1 MRYIKKQQTPPK
13 FTEWKAQANE
23 AWQPFWNSK
32 STNFQNPQKEIV
44 HKSLLKEQGYICCY
58 CQRRID
64 LNNSH
69 IEHFKPKDENY
80 YPELSLEYTNFLA
93 SCQKEKI
100 NIETSEEKIRE
111 YGEIPVHCG
120 HAKGNWY
127 DEKLTVSPL
136 LQNCTDYFRYTE
148 AGEILPSE
156 DPDKNEAAK
165 VTIEKLGLD
174 KLNDK
179 RQAVIKGLFGEE
191 KLSKEEIE
199 IFINNLDQRNPEDQY
214 DEFCNV
220 LIYVLK
226 QYI

>member
-1 MRYIKKQQTPPK
+1 MRYIKKQQAPPN
-13 FTEWKAQANE
+13 FTEWKDKADEN
-23 AWQPFWNSK
+23 WQPFWNSQA
-32 STNFQNPQKEIV
+32 TNFRNPEKKSV
-44 HKSLLKEQGYICCY
+44 HESLLKEQGYICCY

-69 IEHFKPKDENY
+69 IEHFKPKDEKY
-80 YPELSLEYTNFLA
+80 HPKLSLEYNNFLA

-100 NIETSEEKIRE
+100 TVEDSEEKIRE
-111 YGEIPVHCG
+111 YAESPVHCG

-136 LQNCTDYFRYTE
+136 IQNCADYFRYTE

-174 KLNDK
+174 KLKDK
-179 RQAVIKGLFGEE
+179 RLAVIEGLFGEE
-191 KLSKEEIE
+191 ELSKEETE
-199 IFINNLDQRNPEDQY
+199 
-214 DEFCNV
+214 
-220 LIYVLK
+220 
-226 QYI
+226 

>member
-1 MRYIKKQQTPPK
+1 MRYIKKQQAPPK
-13 FTEWKAQANE
+13 FTEWKDTADEN
-23 AWQPFWNSK
+23 WQPFWNSK
-32 STNFQNPQKEIV
+32 ATNFRNPQKKSV
-44 HKSLLKEQGYICCY
+44 HESLLEEQGYICCY

-69 IEHFKPKDENY
+69 IEHFKPKDEDY
-80 YPELSLEYTNFLA
+80 YPELSLEYNNFLA

-100 NIETSEEKIRE
+100 TLEDSEEKIRE
-111 YGEIPVHCG
+111 YAESPVHCG

-136 LQNCTDYFRYTE
+136 IQNCADYFRYTE

-179 RQAVIKGLFGEE
+179 RRAVIKDLFGEE
-191 KLSKEEIE
+191 ELTKEEIE
-199 IFINNLDQRNPEDQY
+199 KFIASFDKVNEEDKY
-214 DEFCNV
+214 DPFCNV
-220 LIYVLK
+220 LIYILK

>member
-1 MRYIKKQQTPPK
+1 
-13 FTEWKAQANE
+13 
-23 AWQPFWNSK
+23 
-32 STNFQNPQKEIV
+32 
-44 HKSLLKEQGYICCY
+44 
-58 CQRRID
+58 
-64 LNNSH
+64 
-69 IEHFKPKDENY
+69 
-80 YPELSLEYTNFLA
+80 
-93 SCQKEKI
+93 
-100 NIETSEEKIRE
+100 
-111 YGEIPVHCG
+111 
-120 HAKGNWY
+120 
-127 DEKLTVSPL
+127 LTVSPL